1 MSYQSESLIAQA
13 REIREA
19 SGVSQR
25 ALSERAGLTQS
36 HISQIESGKMEPG
49 LSSFIDMT
57 RALDLE
63 LMLVPKKLVPAV
75 LGLVKAQ
82 ATPDM
87 HIHAGQ
93 PNDKRF
99 ARAERLVKKMKQL
112 YGSSADLDRI
122 EETLRF
128 LRRVNLSDQE
138 MQLVREL
145 IARLERYQASEQAAP
160 IVRDIAQNLQRLRN
174 SLAHG
179 DRRSRDQPIR
189 WTMEMT
195 MPDVSVLDV
204 RLYDEPIGT
213 LTHLA
218 G

>member
-1 MSYQSESLIAQA
+1 MTYQSESLIAQT

-63 LMLVPKKLVPAV
+63 LVLVPKKLVPAV
-75 LGLVKAQ
+75 VGLVKAQ

-122 EETLRF
+122 EDSLRF

-138 MQLVREL
+138 TQLVREL
-145 IARLERYQASEQAAP
+145 IVRLDRYQASDHAAP
-160 IVRDIAQNLQRLRN
+160 IVRDVAQNLQRLRN
-174 SLAHG
+174 SVAHAGSTEPRPAYSLNDG
-179 DRRSRDQPIR
+179 DD
-189 WTMEMT
+189 
-195 MPDVSVLDV
+195 D
-204 RLYDEPIGT
+204 
-213 LTHLA
+213 A
-218 G
+218 

>member
-1 MSYQSESLIAQA
+1 MTYQSESLIAQA
-13 REIREA
+13 RKIREV
-19 SGVSQR
+19 SDVSQR

-63 LMLVPKKLVPAV
+63 LILVPKKLVPAV

-87 HIHAGQ
+87 HIHAGR

-99 ARAERLVKKMKQL
+99 VRAERLVKKMKQL
-112 YGSSADLDRI
+112 YGSSANLDRV
-122 EETLRF
+122 EDTLRF

-145 IARLERYQASEQAAP
+145 IARLERSQASAQAAP
-160 IVRDIAQNLQRLRN
+160 IVHDIAQNLQRLRN
-174 SLAHG
+174 SIAHAASSDPQPAYSLDEG
-179 DRRSRDQPIR
+179 DAD
-189 WTMEMT
+189 
-195 MPDVSVLDV
+195 
-204 RLYDEPIGT
+204 
-213 LTHLA
+213 A
-218 G
+218 

>member
-1 MSYQSESLIAQA
+1 MGYKSESLVTQA
-13 REIREA
+13 REMREA

-63 LMLVPKKLVPAV
+63 LMLVPKKLVPAISN
-75 LGLVKAQ
+75 LVRAQ

-87 HIHAGQ
+87 HVHAGQ
-93 PNDKRF
+93 LNDKRF
-99 ARAERLVKKMKQL
+99 ARAERIVKKIKQL
-112 YGSSADLDRI
+112 HGSSTDLDRI

-138 MQLVREL
+138 MHLVREL
-145 IARLERYQASEQAAP
+145 IARLERYQVSAQAAP

-174 SLAHG
+174 AIVHATPSEPRPTYSLDDG
-179 DRRSRDQPIR
+179 DAD
-189 WTMEMT
+189 
-195 MPDVSVLDV
+195 
-204 RLYDEPIGT
+204 
-213 LTHLA
+213 A
-218 G
+218 

>member
-1 MSYQSESLIAQA
+1 MSYQSENLIAQT
-13 REIREA
+13 RDVREA

-63 LMLVPKKLVPAV
+63 LMLVPKRLVPAV
-75 LGLVKAQ
+75 LSLVKAQ

-99 ARAERLVKKMKQL
+99 ARADRLVKKMKQL

-128 LRRVNLSDQE
+128 LRRVSLGDQE
-138 MQLVREL
+138 MQVVRDL
-145 IARLERYQASEQAAP
+145 IARLERYQASDQAAP

-174 SLAHG
+174 SIAHG
-179 DRRSRDQPIR
+179 RSTEPRPAY
-189 WTMEMT
+189 
-195 MPDVSVLDV
+195 SLD
-204 RLYDEPIGT
+204 DGGED
-213 LTHLA
+213 A
-218 G
+218 

>member
-1 MSYQSESLIAQA
+1 MAYQSESLIAQA

-49 LSSFIDMT
+49 LSSFIDLT

-63 LMLVPKKLVPAV
+63 VMLVPKKLVPAV
-75 LGLVKAQ
+75 LNLVKAR
-82 ATPDM
+82 ATRDM

-99 ARAERLVKKMKQL
+99 ARADRLVKKMKHL

-122 EETLRF
+122 EDTLGF

-145 IARLERYQASEQAAP
+145 ITRLERYQASAQAAP
-160 IVRDIAQNLQRLRN
+160 VVRDIAQNLQQLRN
-174 SLAHG
+174 SIVHAAPSEPRPAYSLDDG
-179 DRRSRDQPIR
+179 DAD
-189 WTMEMT
+189 
-195 MPDVSVLDV
+195 
-204 RLYDEPIGT
+204 
-213 LTHLA
+213 A
-218 G
+218 

>member
-1 MSYQSESLIAQA
+1 MSYQSESLIAQV
-13 REIREA
+13 REVREA

-36 HISQIESGKMEPG
+36 HISQIERGKMEPG

-63 LMLVPKKLVPAV
+63 LMLVPKRLAPAAV
-75 LGLVKAQ
+75 SLIKAQ
-82 ATPDM
+82 ATPNM

-99 ARAERLVKKMKQL
+99 ARAERLVKKMKHL

-128 LRRVNLSDQE
+128 LRRVNLGDEE
-138 MQLVREL
+138 MQLVRDQV
-145 IARLERYQASEQAAP
+145 ARLERYQASDQAAP
-160 IVRDIAQNLQRLRN
+160 VVRDIAQNLQRFRN
-174 SLAHG
+174 SIAHG
-179 DRRSRDQPIR
+179 RSTEPRPAY
-189 WTMEMT
+189 
-195 MPDVSVLDV
+195 SLD
-204 RLYDEPIGT
+204 DGGDD
-213 LTHLA
+213 A
-218 G
+218 

>member
-1 MSYQSESLIAQA
+1 MAYKREALISQA
-13 REIREA
+13 REVREA

-49 LSSFIDMT
+49 LSSFIDMI

-87 HIHAGQ
+87 HVHAGQ

-99 ARAERLVKKMKQL
+99 ARAERLVKKMKHL

-122 EETLRF
+122 EDTLRF
-128 LRRVNLSDQE
+128 LRRVNLGDQE
-138 MQLVREL
+138 MQLARDL
-145 IARLERYQASEQAAP
+145 IARLERYQVSAQAAP

-174 SLAHG
+174 SISHG
-179 DRRSRDQPIR
+179 APSEPRPAYS
-189 WTMEMT
+189 
-195 MPDVSVLDV
+195 LD
-204 RLYDEPIGT
+204 DGDDN
-213 LTHLA
+213 A
-218 G
+218 

>member
-13 REIREA
+13 REVREA

-63 LMLVPKKLVPAV
+63 LMLVPKRLVPAV
-75 LGLVKAQ
+75 VSLVKTQ
-82 ATPDM
+82 ATPN
-87 HIHAGQ
+87 IHAGQ

-99 ARAERLVKKMKQL
+99 ARVERLVKKMKHL

-122 EETLRF
+122 EEVLRF
-128 LRRVNLSDQE
+128 LRRVSLGDE
-138 MQLVREL
+138 EIQLVRDQV
-145 IARLERYQASEQAAP
+145 ARLERYQASDQAAP

-174 SLAHG
+174 SIAHG
-179 DRRSRDQPIR
+179 RSTEPRP
-189 WTMEMT
+189 
-195 MPDVSVLDV
+195 VYSLD
-204 RLYDEPIGT
+204 DGGD
-213 LTHLA
+213 A
-218 G
+218 A

>member
-1 MSYQSESLIAQA
+1 MAYQSENLIAQV
-13 REIREA
+13 REVREA

-49 LSSFIDMT
+49 LSSFIDLT

-63 LMLVPKKLVPAV
+63 VMLVPKKLVSAV

-93 PNDKRF
+93 LNDKRF
-99 ARAERLVKKMKQL
+99 ARAERLVKKMKHL
-112 YGSSADLDRI
+112 YGSSADLDRM

-128 LRRVNLSDQE
+128 LRRANLSDQE

-145 IARLERYQASEQAAP
+145 IARLERHQSSVQAAP
-160 IVRDIAQNLQRLRN
+160 ILHDIAQNLQRLRN
-174 SLAHG
+174 SIAHPVSSEPRAAYSLDDG
-179 DRRSRDQPIR
+179 DAD
-189 WTMEMT
+189 
-195 MPDVSVLDV
+195 
-204 RLYDEPIGT
+204 
-213 LTHLA
+213 A
-218 G
+218 

>member
-1 MSYQSESLIAQA
+1 MAYQSENLIAQV
-13 REIREA
+13 REVREA

-49 LSSFIDMT
+49 LSSFIDLT

-63 LMLVPKKLVPAV
+63 VMLVPKKLVSAV

-93 PNDKRF
+93 LNDKRF
-99 ARAERLVKKMKQL
+99 ARAERLVKKMKHL

-122 EETLRF
+122 EDTLRF
-128 LRRVNLSDQE
+128 LRRANLSDQE

-145 IARLERYQASEQAAP
+145 IARLERYQSSVQAAP
-160 IVRDIAQNLQRLRN
+160 ILHDIAQNLQRLRN
-174 SLAHG
+174 SIAHPVPSEPRAAYSLDDG
-179 DRRSRDQPIR
+179 DAD
-189 WTMEMT
+189 
-195 MPDVSVLDV
+195 
-204 RLYDEPIGT
+204 
-213 LTHLA
+213 A
-218 G
+218 

>member
-13 REIREA
+13 REVRQA
-19 SGVSQR
+19 SGLSQR
-25 ALSERAGLTQS
+25 TLSERAGLTQS

-57 RALDLE
+57 RALNLE
-63 LMLVPKKLVPAV
+63 VMLVPKKLVPAV

-122 EETLRF
+122 TDVLRF
-128 LRRVNLSDQE
+128 LRRVNLGDQE
-138 MQLVREL
+138 TQPVRDL
-145 IARLERYQASEQAAP
+145 IARLERHQASDQAAP
-160 IVRDIAQNLQRLRN
+160 IVRDIAQNLQRVRN
-174 SLAHG
+174 SIAHG
-179 DRRSRDQPIR
+179 
-189 WTMEMT
+189 
-195 MPDVSVLDV
+195 VSNEPKSAYSLD
-204 RLYDEPIGT
+204 DGDGD
-213 LTHLA
+213 A
-218 G
+218 

>member
-1 MSYQSESLIAQA
+1 MAYQSESLIAQA

-49 LSSFIDMT
+49 LSSFVDMT

-63 LMLVPKKLVPAV
+63 LMLVPKKLMPAV

-99 ARAERLVKKMKQL
+99 ARAERLVKKMKHL

-122 EETLRF
+122 EDTLRF

-138 MQLVREL
+138 MQLVRDL
-145 IARLERYQASEQAAP
+145 IARLERYQASAQAAP
-160 IVRDIAQNLQRLRN
+160 IVRETAQNLQRLRTSIAHAAPSEPRPAY
-174 SLAHG
+174 SLDDG
-179 DRRSRDQPIR
+179 D
-189 WTMEMT
+189 
-195 MPDVSVLDV
+195 
-204 RLYDEPIGT
+204 
-213 LTHLA
+213 A
-218 G
+218 NA

>member
-1 MSYQSESLIAQA
+1 MAYQSENLIAQV
-13 REIREA
+13 REVREA

-49 LSSFIDMT
+49 LSSFIDLT

-63 LMLVPKKLVPAV
+63 VMLVPKKLVSAV

-99 ARAERLVKKMKQL
+99 ARAERLVKKMKHL

-122 EETLRF
+122 DDTLRF

-138 MQLVREL
+138 VQLVREP
-145 IARLERYQASEQAAP
+145 IARLERYQASAQAGP
-160 IVRDIAQNLQRLRN
+160 VLHDIAQNLQRLRN
-174 SLAHG
+174 SIAHPVRSEPRPAYSLDDG
-179 DRRSRDQPIR
+179 DAD
-189 WTMEMT
+189 
-195 MPDVSVLDV
+195 
-204 RLYDEPIGT
+204 
-213 LTHLA
+213 A
-218 G
+218 

>member
-1 MSYQSESLIAQA
+1 MAYQSESLIAQT

-122 EETLRF
+122 EDTLRF

-145 IARLERYQASEQAAP
+145 IARLERSQASAQAAS
-160 IVRDIAQNLQRLRN
+160 IVSDIAQNLQRLRN
-174 SLAHG
+174 SIVHAASSEPRPAYSLDDG
-179 DRRSRDQPIR
+179 D
-189 WTMEMT
+189 
-195 MPDVSVLDV
+195 
-204 RLYDEPIGT
+204 
-213 LTHLA
+213 A
-218 G
+218 NA

>member
-1 MSYQSESLIAQA
+1 MAYQSESLIAQT

-25 ALSERAGLTQS
+25 ALSKRAGLTQS

-63 LMLVPKKLVPAV
+63 LVLVPKKLVPAV

-99 ARAERLVKKMKQL
+99 ARAERLIKKMKQL
-112 YGSSADLDRI
+112 YGSSAALDRI
-122 EETLRF
+122 EDSLRF
-128 LRRVNLSDQE
+128 LRRVNLSDLE

-145 IARLERYQASEQAAP
+145 IARLDRCQASDQAAP
-160 IVRDIAQNLQRLRN
+160 IVRDVAQNLQRLRN
-174 SLAHG
+174 SIAHG
-179 DRRSRDQPIR
+179 GL
-189 WTMEMT
+189 T
-195 MPDVSVLDV
+195 
-204 RLYDEPIGT
+204 EPRPAYSLNDGD
-213 LTHLA
+213 HDA
-218 G
+218 

>member
-1 MSYQSESLIAQA
+1 MAYQRESLVAQA

-63 LMLVPKKLVPAV
+63 LVLVPKKLVPAI
-75 LGLVKAQ
+75 LNLVKAQ
-82 ATPDM
+82 ATPSM

-99 ARAERLVKKMKQL
+99 ARAERLVKQL
-112 YGSSADLDRI
+112 RQIYGSSADLDRI
-122 EETLRF
+122 DDLLRF

-145 IARLERYQASEQAAP
+145 IDRLDHHQASAQAAP
-160 IVRDIAQNLQRLRN
+160 IVREIAQNLQRLRN
-174 SLAHG
+174 SIAHAAPSEPRPAYSLDDG
-179 DRRSRDQPIR
+179 DAD
-189 WTMEMT
+189 
-195 MPDVSVLDV
+195 
-204 RLYDEPIGT
+204 
-213 LTHLA
+213 A
-218 G
+218 

>member
-1 MSYQSESLIAQA
+1 MSYQSESLIAQT
-13 REIREA
+13 REVREA

-63 LMLVPKKLVPAV
+63 LMLVPKRLVPAV
-75 LGLVKAQ
+75 LTLVKAQ

-87 HIHAGQ
+87 HIRAGQ

-99 ARAERLVKKMKQL
+99 ARAVRLVKKMKHL

-128 LRRVNLSDQE
+128 LRRVSLGDQE
-138 MQLVREL
+138 MQVVRAL
-145 IARLERYQASEQAAP
+145 IARLERYQASDQAAP

-174 SLAHG
+174 SIAHRATPEPRPAYSLDG
-179 DRRSRDQPIR
+179 DD
-189 WTMEMT
+189 
-195 MPDVSVLDV
+195 D
-204 RLYDEPIGT
+204 
-213 LTHLA
+213 A
-218 G
+218 

>member
-1 MSYQSESLIAQA
+1 MSYQSESLTAQA
-13 REIREA
+13 REVREA
-19 SGVSQR
+19 SGLSQR

-75 LGLVKAQ
+75 LSLVRAQ

-87 HIHAGQ
+87 YIHAGQ

-99 ARAERLVKKMKQL
+99 ARAERSVKKLKQL

-138 MQLVREL
+138 MQLVRDL
-145 IARLERYQASEQAAP
+145 IARLERYQASAQAAP
-160 IVRDIAQNLQRLRN
+160 VVRDIAQNLQRLRN
-174 SLAHG
+174 AIAHAAPSEPRPAYALDDG
-179 DRRSRDQPIR
+179 DED
-189 WTMEMT
+189 
-195 MPDVSVLDV
+195 
-204 RLYDEPIGT
+204 
-213 LTHLA
+213 A
-218 G
+218 